1 MAFFHTHC
9 LRQTC
14 LKRRVSVVK
23 GPFGIILSSS
33 FSAHFLR
40 GAKKDFSIFS
50 PFLVD
55 STKKSSLV
63 TSKKDTFCGQE
74 GSLLVSPTNILHS
87 LQKQFYKESTFFPA
101 FSHMI
106 HSSPFFC
113 VCEVCYFFRCLNAPP
128 PPPSFLSEK

>member
-1 MAFFHTHC
+1 MTFFHTHC

-14 LKRRVSVVK
+14 LKRRESVVE
-23 GPFGIILSSS
+23 GPFGILLFSS

-63 TSKKDTFCGQE
+63 TCKKDTFCGQ
-74 GSLLVSPTNILHS
+74 GSPGLPHKYFTLSQKTV
-87 LQKQFYKESTFFPA
+87 LQREHFLSRLFPHDPFISFFV
-101 FSHMI
+101 
-106 HSSPFFC
+106 C
-113 VCEVCYFFRCLNAPP
+113 VCEVCYFFRCLNAS
-128 PPPSFLSEK
+128 PPSSLSEK